1 MPSSSRKYPFEDE
14 YFGYIE
20 AIPTLAWISNL
31 EFFLSEAYRLI
42 KPGGLF
48 GFGSFGM
55 STLEN
60 FMFHLNSRLGLN
72 GRKNLSLIDMHDIGD
87 ACISIGF
94 KDPIVLSSILK
105 LQYNNANKALSD
117 IVCFFGNPEKD
128 RFEGMKGK
136 LYREHVINSLENCRQ
151 NEGLIELNFE
161 LVYGHAWK
169 VKKNLSSNLKIE
181 TISKTD
187 KTIEFYKS

>member
-1 MPSSSRKYPFEDE
+1 
-14 YFGYIE
+14 
-20 AIPTLAWISNL
+20 
-31 EFFLSEAYRLI
+31 
-42 KPGGLF
+42 
-48 GFGSFGM
+48 
-55 STLEN
+55 
-60 FMFHLNSRLGLN
+60 
-72 GRKNLSLIDMHDIGD
+72 
-87 ACISIGF
+87 
-94 KDPIVLSSILK
+94 
-105 LQYNNANKALSD
+105 
-117 IVCFFGNPEKD
+117 
-128 RFEGMKGK
+128 MKGK